1 MMKVIQERFRC
12 FRLAF
17 GRDPMPDE
25 PLFFAEGARSPEMAT
40 PGEVTRQLLKAA
52 KAAMVPP
59 LPLLQFLGID
69 HQALSL

>member
-1 MMKVIQERFRC
+1 
-12 FRLAF
+12 
-17 GRDPMPDE
+17 MPDE